1 MARYRAAI
9 IGTGRPREEGGT
21 GAAMSRFHA
30 QGYLRSGRAD
40 IVALVD
46 IRPEN
51 AEAFRVEQH
60 CPDAKIYTDH
70 HELLEREALDIVS
83 VVTWPHLHAEMVIA
97 CAEAGVRAVH
107 CEKPMAPTWG
117 EARGMHE
124 TCERLGTQLT
134 FNHQRRF
141 EAKFRTA
148 RRLLQE
154 GAVGEVIQM
163 QAACPNLY
171 DWGTHWFDMLNFY
184 NGDVPAAWVMGQIDA
199 RSERA
204 AFGVRMENQGV
215 SYFGYHNGA
224 RGMLL
229 TGDFLP
235 DLEAEA
241 AAGAAAPARPAA
253 RNRASAVRCAQRVIG
268 TAGILEVAAPGS
280 QLRLLNGAAAG
291 YREVPLDDFPTELAP
306 VIGAGIADALAC
318 LESGAR
324 PELSSHNAIRAT
336 ELIFATYESARRRAR
351 IDLPLQIEDNPL
363 HAMLGSGAL
372 APAPGGGP
380 DHIAV
385 APVAAQGGTMTPG
398 TAPVAAQGGAQ

>member
-9 IGTGRPREEGGT
+9 IGTGRPRELGGT

-30 QGYLRSGRAD
+30 QGYQLSGKAD
-40 IVALVD
+40 IVALAD

-51 AEAFRVEQH
+51 AEAFRAEQN
-60 CPDAKIYTDH
+60 CPDAKIYTDYRD
-70 HELLEREALDIVS
+70 LLEREHLDVVS

-107 CEKPMAPTWG
+107 SEKPMAPTWG
-117 EARGMHE
+117 EARHMHE

-148 RRLLQE
+148 RRLLLA

-163 QAACPNLY
+163 QAACPNLF

-199 RSERA
+199 RSERT

-215 SYFGYHNGA
+215 SYIAYENGV
-224 RGMLL
+224 RGLLL
-229 TGDFLP
+229 TGDYLP
-235 DLEAEA
+235 DPATG
-241 AAGAAAPARPAA
+241 AGAAAAA
-253 RNRASAVRCAQRVIG
+253 GQPRRGPSNRRSAVRVAQRVIG
-268 TAGILEVAAPGS
+268 TEGILEVEAPES
-280 QLRLLNGAAAG
+280 KVRLLNGDTAG
-291 YREVPLDDFPTELAP
+291 YREVPLDDFPTNGAQ
-306 VIGAGIADALAC
+306 VIAAGIANALEC
-318 LESGAR
+318 LETGAR
-324 PELSSHNAIRAT
+324 PELSSHNALRAT

-363 HAMLGSGAL
+363 HAMMDTGAL
-372 APAPGGGP
+372 TPAPREG
-380 DHIAV
+380 
-385 APVAAQGGTMTPG
+385 
-398 TAPVAAQGGAQ
+398 